1 MFTLVILLKK
11 MYGVTNKAFTYEK
24 GKIDQTSYS
33 KITLVNKNGNY
44 LSCSGE
50 LRHIINTK
58 NDKTEILF
66 TEVFVSILSKNVY

>member
-50 LRHIINTK
+50 EIYYSAR
-58 NDKTEILF
+58 NDKTEIFFL
-66 TEVFVSILSKNVY
+66 EAFVSLSKKMFI

>member
-1 MFTLVILLKK
+1 MS
-11 MYGVTNKAFTYEK
+11 GVTNKAFTYEK

-50 LRHIINTK
+50 EIYYSAR
-58 NDKTEILF
+58 NDKTEIF
-66 TEVFVSILSKNVY
+66 F

>member
-1 MFTLVILLKK
+1 

-24 GKIDQTSYS
+24 GKIGQTSYS

-50 LRHIINTK
+50 
-58 NDKTEILF
+58 EIYYSEIF
-66 TEVFVSILSKNVY
+66 F

>member
-1 MFTLVILLKK
+1 MRVLSKHVYLSHLAEKK

-50 LRHIINTK
+50 EIYYSAR
-58 NDKTEILF
+58 NDKTETF
-66 TEVFVSILSKNVY
+66 F